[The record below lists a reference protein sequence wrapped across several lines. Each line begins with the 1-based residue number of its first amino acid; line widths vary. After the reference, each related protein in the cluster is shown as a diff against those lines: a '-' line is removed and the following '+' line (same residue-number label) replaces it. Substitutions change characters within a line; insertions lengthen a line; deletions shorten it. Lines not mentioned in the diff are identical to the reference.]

1 MHLPYF
7 EHFGIDADLGR
18 TVLSRALSRGGD
30 HADLYF
36 EHRVSAVM
44 VLDDG
49 RIQEIDRAINLGC
62 GVRVLAGDRREDIL
76 MRVREAIGRRASPQ
90 SDIRCSA

>member
-18 TVLSRALSRGGD
+18 KVLSRALSRGGD

-62 GVRVLAGDRREDIL
+62 GVRVLAGEATGYAYTEDL
-76 MRVREAIGRRASPQ
+76 
-90 SDIRCSA
+90 

>member
-18 TVLSRALSRGGD
+18 KVLSRALSRGGD

-44 VLDDG
+44 VLVVG
-49 RIQEIDRAINLGC
+49 RIQEIVRAMNLGC
-62 GVRVLAGDRREDIL
+62 GVRVLAGEIFDVVVDIRRK
-76 MRVREAIGRRASPQ
+76 SPQ
-90 SDIRCSA
+90 FGQWTGV